1 MTMFRDKPRAVIQVR
16 DLVAGFGEKVIL
28 RDVSF
33 DVQPSEIFV
42 ILGGSGCGKSTLL
55 KHLIG
60 LKEPMSGSVLI
71 NGTDIA
77 SGSEQKIQKVL
88 RQCGI
93 LFQGGALFSSMT
105 LAENI
110 ALPLREYSGLPEENI
125 AYLVKIKLAMVQL
138 AGFEN
143 HFPAELSGGMRKRA
157 GLARAMALN
166 PEILF
171 CDEPSAGLDPITS
184 AELDRLFLDINHN
197 FGTTMVIVTHELS
210 SVFNIAQRVLMLD
223 KQIKGVVAEGDPFQL
238 RDHSLNAY
246 VQRFFSRKPG
256 TAQ

>member
-1 MTMFRDKPRAVIQVR
+1 MFRDKPRAVIQVR
-16 DLVAGFGEKVIL
+16 DLVAGFSDKVIL

-33 DVQPSEIFV
+33 DVRPGEIFV

-60 LKEPMSGSVLI
+60 LKAPMSGNVLI

-77 SGSEQKIQKVL
+77 SGSEEKIQKVL
-88 RQCGI
+88 RRCGI

-110 ALPLREYSGLPEENI
+110 ALPLREYSGLPEDNI
-125 AYLVKIKLAMVQL
+125 AYLVKMKLAMVQL

-197 FGTTMVIVTHELS
+197 LGTTMVIVTHELS

-223 KQIKGVVAEGDPFQL
+223 KHVKGVVAEGDPFQL

-246 VQRFFSRKPG
+246 VQNFFSRKP
-256 TAQ
+256 AAVQ